1 MENKNENPKSEQPDF
16 DGSNINKV
24 EERPEAGAL
33 IASEVNEA
41 DLTNLKHYKPSDTQG
56 SMIKSKHSK
65 KFYMARPRKQV
76 YTSAKKLQKRVGW
89 KRRLFNFAVVLV
101 LGVATGSV
109 LGGWY
114 YNKVISSQID
124 YSKYKVED
132 YIDDQMAIVRLAT
145 GKDSPTEAD
154 IENFAEL
161 AKAQGKTPLDF
172 TPSQN
177 MALAEYKSTL
187 ADTFRI
193 IGNGKV
199 ATIATQSVYSRR
211 LFNGS
216 RYTFESISKGLMSI
230 ARCSVMDKGANKI
243 KYLDSGTNI
252 TATSAQYNLSKAK
265 DYTLADYN
273 DFAGGTPDKF
283 NSYIISSKTIIEE
296 ENVEVTYNEENKTYE
311 FTVNLDPIGSV
322 LNYAKQVRQTSGLD
336 GTPDFTSVKI
346 KVVMNEDWDMVQMQ
360 IEEKYSV
367 VYGVRAKCT
376 GTLTL
381 DFEFN
386 VDDIELPV

>member
-1 MENKNENPKSEQPDF
+1 MDNKNQSPESNLEDF
-16 DGSNINKV
+16 DGVNINKV
-24 EERPEAGAL
+24 EERPDGAL
-33 IASEVNEA
+33 IASEVSET
-41 DLTNLKHYKPSDTQG
+41 DLVELKHYKPSLELG
-56 SMIKSKHSK
+56 SVMKQKHNK
-65 KFYMARPRKQV
+65 KFYLAKAKKQV
-76 YTSAKKLQKRVGW
+76 YTSSKKLQKRISW
-89 KRRLFNFAVVLV
+89 KRRLFNFAVVIV

-114 YNKVISSQID
+114 YNKVISSSID

-145 GKDSPTEAD
+145 GLSAPTEAD
-154 IENFAEL
+154 IQNFAEL
-161 AKAQGKTPLDF
+161 ANANGKTPLDF

-177 MALAEYKSTL
+177 MALAEYKASL
-187 ADTFRI
+187 ADSFRI

-211 LFNGS
+211 LFNGQ
-216 RYTFESISKGLMSI
+216 RYTFESISKGMMSI
-230 ARCSVMDKGANKI
+230 ARCSYMEKGASKI
-243 KYLDSGTNI
+243 KYMANGKNI
-252 TATSAQYNLSKAK
+252 TPTSAEYDLSKAEE
-265 DYTLADYN
+265 YTLKGYE
-273 DFAGGTPDKF
+273 DFAGGTPDKI
-283 NSYIISSKTIIEE
+283 NSYIISSKTVIDE
-296 ENVEVTYNEENKTYE
+296 ENVVITYNEENETYE
-311 FTVNLDPIGSV
+311 YTVDLDPIGSV

-336 GTPDFTSVKI
+336 GLPDFTAVKI
-346 KVVMNEDWDMVQMQ
+346 RIVMNKDWDMVQME

-386 VDDIELPV
+386 VDDIDFPV